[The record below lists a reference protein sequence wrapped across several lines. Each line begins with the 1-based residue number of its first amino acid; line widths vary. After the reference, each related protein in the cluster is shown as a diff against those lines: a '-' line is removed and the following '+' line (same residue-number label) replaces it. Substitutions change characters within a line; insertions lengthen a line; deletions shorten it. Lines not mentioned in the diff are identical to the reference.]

1 VFGEPS
7 SDSKLDIG
15 TSPATWTTA
24 AAYNPPAVPSG
35 VPHHLRAQTADNVDN
50 WSEWTTLFS
59 LQYDDQPP
67 LISDTIPANGSVI
80 TTSWPVIS
88 ATLSDP
94 EPGSGVQPLS
104 TTLII
109 DSEVVTPQV
118 NTAAGFAYTP
128 TLRLTEG
135 VHTVMAQVY
144 DQAGNQTQSGPWSFT
159 VSRGTAPSLGVTKY
173 YMLGSQRAV
182 RPASAARRD
191 GDEAG

>member
-1 VFGEPS
+1 M
-7 SDSKLDIG
+7 
-15 TSPATWTTA
+15 
-24 AAYNPPAVPSG
+24 PSG
-35 VPHHLRAQTADNVDN
+35 MPHHLRARTADNVDS
-50 WSEWTTLFS
+50 WSGWTTLFS
-59 LQYDDQPP
+59 LQYDNQPP
-67 LISDTIPANGSVI
+67 LISDIIPADGSVI

-118 NTAAGFAYTP
+118 NTAGGFAYTP
-128 TLRLTEG
+128 TVRLTEG
-135 VHTVMAQVY
+135 VHSVTAQVY

-191 GDEAG
+191 GGEAG